1 MYFTTILHAFY
12 CNYDLD
18 KFSCKFH
25 HVIEAFRVSFV
36 HIYDLNEKL
45 FSKFSFF
52 NSDNNLSAQVLTDA
66 NKNIKKSKQAILG
79 FTPLKAT
86 LK

>member
-12 CNYDLD
+12 CNYNLD
-18 KFSCKFH
+18 KFLCKFH
-25 HVIEAFRVSFV
+25 HVVEGFR
-36 HIYDLNEKL
+36 ILYTLYDLNERL

-66 NKNIKKSKQAILG
+66 NKNIKTSKQAILG